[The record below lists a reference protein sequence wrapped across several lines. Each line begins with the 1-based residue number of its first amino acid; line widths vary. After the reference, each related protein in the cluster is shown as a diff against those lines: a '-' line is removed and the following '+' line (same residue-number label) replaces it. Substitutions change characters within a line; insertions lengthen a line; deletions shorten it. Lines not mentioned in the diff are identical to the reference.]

1 MPDNTIVNEFN
12 TGMNAANTAFGV
24 PCAETFHLITGG
36 SSTPLQALSIDEINE
51 ERQLSPGGIIRL
63 GDVILYVL
71 KTVWDGADI
80 QDGAKLIIRGKRFR
94 FNKPSNDGDN
104 IYTITC
110 GPTGPGKIN
119 A

>member
-1 MPDNTIVNEFN
+1 M
-12 TGMNAANTAFGV
+12 
-24 PCAETFHLITGG
+24 
-36 SSTPLQALSIDEINE
+36 
-51 ERQLSPGGIIRL
+51 
-63 GDVILYVL
+63 ILYVL